1 VWLAVSVAGRATAAD
16 YYLNT
21 AGSDSASG
29 TSPGSAW
36 RTLARVN
43 QASLSAGDRV
53 YLAGGQTFTG
63 TLAFDAA
70 DRGTGPFPIVVSSYG
85 LGRATIAA
93 GQSSGVAAYNTA
105 GIAVANIDIVGAG
118 RSSNS
123 SSGIEFYTDLPG
135 NVKLAGIR
143 IDSVGVSGFG
153 KQGIVVG
160 SWNGATGFRDVA
172 IISVLAHDNALAGI
186 ATYAAVPNVHQNVY
200 VGYSWAYDNSGV
212 PGLSTNSGNGIVLG
226 NVNGATIERCV
237 ARHNGWLNTNVGGPV
252 GIWTYDS
259 TGVTIQLNESYA
271 NRTASSAD
279 GGGFDLDQNVSNSV
293 VQYNYS
299 HDNDGAGYLLAQEPA
314 TDAHSG
320 NVVRYNISQN
330 DGRAN
335 TYGGIHVW
343 GRVRNAEIYNNTIFM
358 SASSSASPRAATV
371 VSRGVPQNR
380 SVSVHFRNN
389 IFVSAGAVPLLEVDD
404 VQRASSDLQFQ
415 GNIYFAAT
423 NQWILYWGAA
433 AFTDFAS
440 WRSVTL
446 QEHVNVAA
454 VGSAANPLLTNAGVA
469 SALGDAMRMETLDA
483 YRLQPGS
490 PAIDAAVNLAGFGIA
505 IGARDFFGTS
515 LPRGSAADIGA
526 GEQPFAASVPRDFNG
541 DGKPDLVWENAATR
555 QAVVWHL
562 GGAQGNLTQGWS
574 WLSAAGAPG
583 WTLAGAGDF
592 NGDGKPDLVW
602 QNDGSR
608 QVVVWYMGGAEGNIF
623 QWSDWLSASG
633 VPGWTVVGIGDLN
646 GDGKVDLVW
655 QNDVTRQLVV
665 WYMGGPQGNA
675 FQWWDWLSS
684 AGVAGWSVV
693 GVSDFNRDGRLDLVW
708 QNNLSRQVVV
718 WYMGGPQGNVFQW
731 SDWLAADNVPGWRVV
746 GTGDFNSDGSADLLW
761 QNDATQSVV
770 IWYFA
775 GSQGNTVQGWHWISS
790 SGEPGW
796 LAIAR

>member
-1 VWLAVSVAGRATAAD
+1 MLLGVWLAVGVAGRATAAD
-16 YYLNT
+16 YYVNT
-21 AGSDSASG
+21 AGGDSASG

-85 LGRATIAA
+85 SGRATIAA

-105 GIAVANIDIVGAG
+105 GITVANIDIVGAG
-118 RSSNS
+118 RTSNS

-135 NVKLAGIR
+135 NVTLAGIR
-143 IDSVGVSGFG
+143 IDNVGVSGFG

-172 IISVLAHDNALAGI
+172 IIGVLAHDNALAGI

-259 TGVTIQLNESYA
+259 TGVTIQLSESYE

-293 VQYNYS
+293 VQYNCS

-314 TDAHSG
+314 TVAHSG

-371 VSRGVPQNR
+371 VSWGVPQNR

-423 NQWILYWGAA
+423 SQWIMYWGAA
-433 AFTDFAS
+433 AYTDFAS
-440 WRSVTL
+440 WRNVTL
-446 QEHVNVAA
+446 QEHLNGAA
-454 VGSAANPLLTNAGVA
+454 VGSTASPLLTNAGAA
-469 SALGDAMRMETLDA
+469 SALGDATRLETLDA

-526 GEQPFAASVPRDFNG
+526 GEQPLAANSPRDFNG
-541 DGKPDLVWENAATR
+541 DGKPDLVWLNAATR
-555 QAVVWHL
+555 QAVVWYM
-562 GGAQGNLTQGWS
+562 GGAQGNLSQGWS

-602 QNDGSR
+602 QND
-608 QVVVWYMGGAEGNIF
+608 A
-623 QWSDWLSASG
+623 
-633 VPGWTVVGIGDLN
+633 
-646 GDGKVDLVW
+646 
-655 QNDVTRQLVV
+655 TRQLVA
-665 WYMGGPQGNA
+665 WYMGGPHGNVV
-675 FQWWDWLSS
+675 QWWDWLSS
-684 AGVAGWSVV
+684 AGVAGWSAV

-708 QNNLSRQVVV
+708 QNDLSRQVVV
-718 WYMGGPQGNVFQW
+718 WYMGGSQGNVFQQW
-731 SDWLAADNVPGWRVV
+731 DWLAADSVPGWRVV
-746 GTGDFNSDGSADLLW
+746 GTGDFNSDGSPDLLW
-761 QNDATQSVV
+761 QSVATQSVV
-770 IWYFA
+770 TWYLG
-775 GSQGNTVQGWHWISS
+775 GSQGNALQGWNWISS

>member
-1 VWLAVSVAGRATAAD
+1 MTTPL
-16 YYLNT
+16 
-21 AGSDSASG
+21 
-29 TSPGSAW
+29 
-36 RTLARVN
+36 RV
-43 QASLSAGDRV
+43 LS
-53 YLAGGQTFTG
+53 
-63 TLAFDAA
+63 
-70 DRGTGPFPIVVSSYG
+70 
-85 LGRATIAA
+85 
-93 GQSSGVAAYNTA
+93 
-105 GIAVANIDIVGAG
+105 
-118 RSSNS
+118 
-123 SSGIEFYTDLPG
+123 
-135 NVKLAGIR
+135 
-143 IDSVGVSGFG
+143 
-153 KQGIVVG
+153 
-160 SWNGATGFRDVA
+160 
-172 IISVLAHDNALAGI
+172 
-186 ATYAAVPNVHQNVY
+186 TYAAVPNVHQNVY

-237 ARHNGWLNTNVGGPV
+237 AQHNGWLNTNVGGPV

-259 TGVTIQLNESYA
+259 TGVTIQFNESYE

-358 SASSSASPRAATV
+358 SASPSASPRAATV
-371 VSRGVPQNR
+371 VSGGVPQNR
-380 SVSVHFRNN
+380 SVGVHFRNN
-389 IFVSAGAVPLLEVDD
+389 IFISAGAVPLVEVDD

-423 NQWILYWGAA
+423 SQWIMYWGAA
-433 AFTDFAS
+433 AYTDFAS

-446 QEHVNVAA
+446 QEHVNGAA
-454 VGSAANPLLTNAGVA
+454 VGSAANPLLTNAGA
-469 SALGDAMRMETLDA
+469 APALGDAMRLETLAA

-490 PAIDAAVNLAGFGIA
+490 PAIDAAVICAFGIA
-505 IGARDFFGTS
+505 IGVRDFFGTS

-526 GEQPFAASVPRDFNG
+526 GEQPFAANVPRDFNW
-541 DGKPDLVWENAATR
+541 DGKPDLVWQNAATR

-562 GGAQGNLTQGWS
+562 GGAQGNQLTRLELVVRRQ
-574 WLSAAGAPG
+574 GAPG

-608 QVVVWYMGGAEGNIF
+608 QVVVWYMGGAQGNIF

-633 VPGWTVVGIGDLN
+633 VPGWRVVGMGDLN
-646 GDGKVDLVW
+646 GDGKLDLVW
-655 QNDVTRQLVV
+655 QNDATRQLVA
-665 WYMGGPQGNA
+665 WYMGGPQGNV
-675 FQWWDWLSS
+675 FQWSDWLSS
-684 AGVAGWSVV
+684 AGVAGWSVF

-708 QNNLSRQVVV
+708 QNDVTRQVVV
-718 WYMGGPQGNVFQW
+718 WYMGGPQGNAFQGW
-731 SDWLAADNVPGWRVV
+731 NWLAADSVAGWRVV
-746 GTGDFNSDGSADLLW
+746 GTGDFNSDGSPDLVW

-770 IWYFA
+770 IWYL
-775 GSQGNTVQGWHWISS
+775 GGPQGTTYQGLNWISS

>member
-1 VWLAVSVAGRATAAD
+1 MWLAVGVAGRADAAD
-16 YYLNT
+16 YYVNPG
-21 AGSDSASG
+21 GSDSAGG
-29 TSPGSAW
+29 TSQASAW

-43 QASLSAGDRV
+43 QASLRPGDRV

-70 DRGTGPFPIVVSSYG
+70 DTGTGSVPIVVSSYG
-85 LGRATIAA
+85 SGRATIAA

-105 GIAVANIDIVGAG
+105 GITISNIDIVGAG
-118 RSSNS
+118 RTSNS
-123 SSGIEFYTDLPG
+123 SSGIEFYADLPG
-135 NVKLAGIR
+135 NVTLAGIR
-143 IDSVGVSGFG
+143 IDNVGVSGFG
-153 KQGIVVG
+153 KQGIVIG
-160 SWNGATGFRDVA
+160 SWNGATGFRDVS
-172 IISVLAHDNALAGI
+172 ITGVLAHDNALAGI

-200 VGYSWAYDNSGV
+200 VGYSSAYDNSGV

-259 TGVTIQLNESYA
+259 TGVTIQLNESYE

-343 GRVRNAEIYNNTIFM
+343 GRVRNAEIYNNTIFI
-358 SASSSASPRAATV
+358 SASPSASPRAAV
-371 VSRGVPQNR
+371 IASWGVPQNL
-380 SVSVHFRNN
+380 SASVHFRNN
-389 IFVSAGAVPLLEVDD
+389 IFVTAGAVPFAEVDD
-404 VQRASSDLQFQ
+404 VQRASPDLQFQ

-433 AFTDFAS
+433 AYTDFAS
-440 WRSVTL
+440 WRNVTL
-446 QEHVNVAA
+446 QEHVNGAA
-454 VGSAANPLLTNAGVA
+454 VGSAANPLLTNAGAAPV
-469 SALGDAMRMETLDA
+469 LGDATRLETLDA

-515 LPRGSAADIGA
+515 LPRGRAADIGA
-526 GEQPFAASVPRDFNG
+526 GELPLAAHSPRDFNR
-541 DGKPDLVWENAATR
+541 DGKPDLVWQNATTR
-555 QAVVWHL
+555 QAVVWYL
-562 GGAQGNLTQGWS
+562 GGAQGNLSQGWS

-583 WTLAGAGDF
+583 WRLAGAGDF
-592 NGDGKPDLVW
+592 NGDGTPDLVW
-602 QNDGSR
+602 QNDSSR
-608 QVVVWYMGGAEGNIF
+608 QVVVWYMGGAQGDVF
-623 QWSDWLSASG
+623 QAWDWLSASG
-633 VPGWTVVGIGDLN
+633 AAGWSVVGIGDVN
-646 GDGKVDLVW
+646 GDSKLDLVW
-655 QNDVTRQLVV
+655 QNDTTHQLVV
-665 WYMGGPQGNA
+665 WYMGGLQGSV

-684 AGVAGWSVV
+684 AGVVDWGVV
-693 GVSDFNRDGRLDLVW
+693 GVADFNRDGRLDLVW
-708 QNNLSRQVVV
+708 QNDLNRQAVV
-718 WYMGGPQGNVFQW
+718 WYMGGPQGNVFQAW
-731 SDWLAADNVPGWRVV
+731 ESLASDGVAGWRVV
-746 GTGDFNSDGSADLLW
+746 GTGDFNSDGSPDLLW
-761 QNDATQSVV
+761 QSDATQSVV
-770 IWYFA
+770 IWYFG
-775 GSQGNTVQGWHWISS
+775 GSQGDTFQGWNWLSS
-790 SGEPGW
+790 SGVPGW
-796 LAIAR
+796 IAIAR

>member
-1 VWLAVSVAGRATAAD
+1 MGVAGRAAAAD
-16 YYLNT
+16 YYVNA
-21 AGSDSASG
+21 AGGDSAPG
-29 TSPGSAW
+29 TPAAPW

-85 LGRATIAA
+85 SGRATIAA

-105 GIAVANIDIVGAG
+105 GITISNINIVGAG
-118 RSSNS
+118 RTSNS

-135 NVKLAGIR
+135 NVTLAGIR
-143 IDSVGVSGFG
+143 IDNVDVSGFG
-153 KQGIVVG
+153 RQGIVVG

-186 ATYAAVPNVHQNVY
+186 STYAAVPNVHQNVY

-237 ARHNGWLNTNVGGPV
+237 ARRNGWLNTNVGGPV

-259 TGVTIQLNESYA
+259 TGVTIQLNESYE

-358 SASSSASPRAATV
+358 SASPSASPRAATV
-371 VSRGVPQNR
+371 VSWGVPQNR
-380 SVSVHFRNN
+380 SVGVHFRNN
-389 IFVSAGAVPLLEVDD
+389 IFISAGAVPLVEVDD

-423 NQWILYWGAA
+423 SQWIMYWGAA
-433 AFTDFAS
+433 AYTDFAS
-440 WRSVTL
+440 WRNVTL
-446 QEHVNVAA
+446 QEHVNGAA
-454 VGSAANPLLTNAGVA
+454 VGSAANPLLSNAGAA
-469 SALGDAMRMETLDA
+469 SALGDATRLETLDA

-490 PAIDAAVNLAGFGIA
+490 PAIDAAVSVRHCDWRPGLLRHLAASRQRSRYRRRRTAICSECRHAISTGTANRISYGRTRPRVRLWCGTWAVRRGICHKV
-505 IGARDFFGTS
+505 
-515 LPRGSAADIGA
+515 GA
-526 GEQPFAASVPRDFNG
+526 GCPQQALPGGPSRAPVISMATASPISCGRTTAAVRSSSG
-541 DGKPDLVWENAATR
+541 TW
-555 QAVVWHL
+555 
-562 GGAQGNLTQGWS
+562 
-574 WLSAAGAPG
+574 AGR
-583 WTLAGAGDF
+583 
-592 NGDGKPDLVW
+592 KEI
-602 QNDGSR
+602 S
-608 QVVVWYMGGAEGNIF
+608 F
-623 QWSDWLSASG
+623 QWSNWLSESG
-633 VPGWTVVGIGDLN
+633 VPGWRVVGIGDLN
-646 GDGKVDLVW
+646 GDGKLDLVW
-655 QNDVTRQLVV
+655 QNDATRQLVV
-665 WYMGGPQGNA
+665 WYMGGPLGNV
-675 FQWWDWLSS
+675 FQWSDWLSS

-708 QNNLSRQVVV
+708 QNDLSRQVVV
-718 WYMGGPQGNVFQW
+718 WYRGGLTGKRLRGLG
-731 SDWLAADNVPGWRVV
+731 LAGGRQRRRV
-746 GTGDFNSDGSADLLW
+746 
-761 QNDATQSVV
+761 
-770 IWYFA
+770 
-775 GSQGNTVQGWHWISS
+775 
-790 SGEPGW
+790 
-796 LAIAR
+796 ARRRHR